1 MKNKVICFTKHG
13 NIINEYQKLTDAWK
27 ENCIELIWDINRIAS
42 KYKCIVVSQN
52 GDDNLLFINEGIT
65 LIIVKNLENKIL
77 RFFFN
82 RVYYLI
88 KLFKILRKEKIT
100 HFIPADSRGFGLFI
114 ISCKLLGII
123 VVPNISREDHVT
135 RFYLLVFKIL
145 KVKDFIVPGY
155 YYKTILSK
163 INSKNNV
170 CVRQPSYPDSFFT
183 KTKLCEFQ
191 NGNFNV
197 LFASRLIKAKGIY
210 EFLDAA
216 IRICKKEL
224 NITFYIIGDGIEF
237 RNVESIIK
245 FNSLSQKIVLLGNK
259 DNLMIGNYLLN
270 SDVLVFPSYTEGFAK
285 SWIEAILTHT
295 PMVLTPLNAIKELLT
310 DNENCLYIPVKS
322 DKAIESAI
330 IKLFENKDLYKKIKT
345 NLSNMENVLIDQK
358 QGNFEECVLKLIV

>member
-13 NIINEYQKLTDAWK
+13 NIINEYQKLTDVWK

-52 GDDNLLFINEGIT
+52 GDDNLLFVHKDIT
-65 LIIVKNLENKIL
+65 LIMIKNLHNKTV

-82 RVYYLI
+82 KVYYLI
-88 KLFKILRKEKIT
+88 NLFFILYKEKIT

-114 ISCKLLGII
+114 IFCKLLDII
-123 VVPNISREDHVT
+123 VVPNISRENHVT

-155 YYKTILSK
+155 YYKTILTK
-163 INSKNNV
+163 LNNRNSV
-170 CVRQPSYPDSFFT
+170 YVRQPSYPDSFFT
-183 KTKLCEFQ
+183 KTNLCEFQ
-191 NGNFNV
+191 NGDFNV

-216 IRICKKEL
+216 ISISRKKL
-224 NITFYIIGDGIEF
+224 NITFYILGDGIEYETVK
-237 RNVESIIK
+237 NIITH
-245 FNSLSQKIVLLGNK
+245 NGLEQKILMLGNK

-270 SDVLVFPSYTEGFAK
+270 SDVLVFPTYTEGFAK

-295 PMVLTPLNAIKELLT
+295 PMILTPINAIKELLT
-310 DNENCLYIPVKS
+310 DNHNCLYIPVKS

-330 IKLFENKDLYKKIKT
+330 IKLFENKDLYKKIKS
-345 NLSNMENVLIDQK
+345 NLSNIEDLLIEQK